1 MNCSTNWIY
10 EKKHL
15 EAKGL
20 RRNIRKTK
28 IMICGK
34 NLHSLRDSGK
44 HPCGVCRKGVGSNS
58 TVCDRC
64 QPWIHKKCSG
74 FKCRVKADPKYR
86 CKRCMGICRQLDG
99 RPEKHVTL
107 EGIQL
112 YVMELFRYL
121 GDKICSG
128 GGCELATIA
137 PTRTAWGNFLELLL
151 LLISPIIS
159 LARHG
164 KLYDSCTRSTLLHA
178 SQCWPLQR
186 EEVQHLLHN
195 EQAILCWMLKI
206 KTEDKLSQS
215 TMHDWILH
223 FWNQSWGFI

>member
-1 MNCSTNWIY
+1 MSCSTNWIY

-20 RRNIRKTK
+20 RKNMGKTK

-44 HPCGVCRKGVGSNS
+44 HPFGECCKGVGSNS
-58 TVCDRC
+58 TFCDRC
-64 QPWIHKKCSG
+64 QSWIHKKCSG
-74 FKCRVKADPKYR
+74 FKCRLKADLKYR
-86 CKRCMGICRQLDG
+86 YKRCMGICRQFDG
-99 RPEKHVTL
+99 RPEKHVTF

-112 YVMELFRYL
+112 DVMELFRYL

-128 GGCELATIA
+128 GGCELARIA
-137 PTRTAWGNFLELLL
+137 PTRTSWGNFLELLP

-164 KLYDSCTRSTLLHA
+164 KLYDSCTRSTLLHVN
-178 SQCWPLQR
+178 QCWPLQR
-186 EEVQHLLHN
+186 KEVQHLLRN

-206 KTEDKLSQS
+206 KTEDNLSQS
-215 TMHDWILH
+215 TM
-223 FWNQSWGFI
+223 QE